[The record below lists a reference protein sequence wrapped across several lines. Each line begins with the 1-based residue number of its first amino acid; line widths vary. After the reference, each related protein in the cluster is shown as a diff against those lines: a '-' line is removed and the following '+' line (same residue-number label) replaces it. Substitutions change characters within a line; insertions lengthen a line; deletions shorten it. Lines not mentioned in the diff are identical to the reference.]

1 LILPIVI
8 GDLHVEITSE
18 DAIGDIT
25 YEFYVNDVLKDKKTT
40 IDTTVEFEWDNK
52 AFLIYTIK
60 VIVIDSEKNIGE
72 DSVELLIL
80 NLT

>member
-40 IDTTVEFEWDNK
+40 KKW
-52 AFLIYTIK
+52 YTN
-60 VIVIDSEKNIGE
+60 SNA
-72 DSVELLIL
+72 
-80 NLT
+80 